1 MAEISATIKINDAFS
16 APLSKLA
23 AGLSKGQSGF
33 SKLKSALSGD
43 VFQGASKSSNSMFKS
58 MTGGVVVGNL
68 ISKGMGLAR
77 SGISSMLGELNEAS
91 TSWQTFEGNMHQIG
105 ASNTQIARAKSD
117 MQKFAQQT
125 IYSASDMSSTYA
137 QLAAVGTKN
146 TAKLVKGFGGLAAAS
161 DNPQQA
167 MKTLSEQ
174 ATQMA
179 AKPKVQWQ
187 DFKLMLEQTPAGIS
201 AVAKTMGKSTTE
213 LIKNIQDGKVKTQ
226 DFLNAVAKTGTNAN
240 FSKMATQYK
249 TVGQAMD
256 GLKETLANKLQ
267 PQFDKVSQV
276 GIKAVSGITDK
287 LANLNWDALGNGI
300 LSAISKV
307 QPILANLGN
316 GFKQMF
322 EGFNSSGAGKS
333 IADMFG
339 SIADAGK
346 KLTSTLSSGK
356 GGNSFFKQLGSLGG
370 GALSSVAQA
379 ISGVA
384 NAVGKMDPGSL
395 MALARAF
402 IVLKGGLKG
411 IAIMA
416 IVKGLQQLNGLSP
429 GTIENIASALTKL
442 AYAFVILKAVGK
454 GMQMLKGIHDAF
466 SSLSSMKTPK
476 MATPEVPQAGGI
488 AQSAG
493 AYLKLGAALLMV
505 GGAVVLAAAG
515 FKLLADAATQLASG
529 GGAAI
534 ATFFGMVAAIAAL
547 AAVVVLLGP
556 TMIGASVGFLM
567 FAAALLIIG
576 AAIFVASA
584 GITMLATQL
593 PIISQYGLSASVGL
607 LALAGAV
614 AVFGVG
620 ALVAAV
626 GVVVLG
632 AGLIVLAA
640 GLMIAAVGA
649 LLFGV
654 ALTLIAA
661 MSLVA
666 GAGLMIMAVAMV
678 MIAPMTLIAAV
689 GMLMLAVAMVMIAP
703 MAMIAAVGMLML
715 SMALILVGP
724 MAMVAAVGLIL
735 LSVALLLIG
744 PMSLIAAV
752 GLLLLGV
759 ALVLVMAMGL
769 VAAVGILLLGVG
781 LVLVSAMAMVA
792 AVGLLLMSVALMMIM
807 VTAMVSAVGL
817 MLLAVALMLVGPMA
831 MVAAVGL
838 ILLASASMMLAAGL
852 VAVAAAAMM
861 TAAAIV
867 AVGAAVMTMVSMFIM
882 AGSMMV
888 SAITSAMSRVVS
900 AVSSG
905 IQAAVSAARGFAG
918 ALVGVGRDLIQ
929 GLINGITSMIG
940 AAVSAVSK
948 VASSVVSAAK
958 GLLHIGSPSR
968 LFRQYGRWVDQ
979 GLIIGLNKDAGAAA
993 DASANMAQ
1001 GVVDAASGMHPT
1013 IGAPEMDQFNT
1024 GDLLADGFDRA
1035 KDSAYD
1041 LIGAITG
1048 LNGRTANVGVLGS
1061 ITGNQNFNEKSIDG
1075 SSLATGSD
1083 AITPASILSS
1093 NSSTNNTNNDQS
1105 VIIQSGAITINS
1117 SGNPEQDADALLD
1130 RLEEKIM
1137 EQADKSLS

>member
-1 MAEISATIKINDAFS
+1 MAEISSTIKINDAFS

-43 VFQGASKSSNSMFKS
+43 AFQGASKSSNSMFKS

-68 ISKGMGLAR
+68 ISKGMDLAR

-137 QLAAVGTKN
+137 QLAAVGTEN

-249 TVGQAMD
+249 TVDQAMD

-307 QPILANLGN
+307 QPVLANLGN
-316 GFKQMF
+316 GFEQMF
-322 EGFNSSGAGKS
+322 EGFNSSGTGKS
-333 IADMFG
+333 IVDMFD
-339 SIADAGK
+339 SIVDAGK
-346 KLTSTLSSGK
+346 KLTATSSKGK

-384 NAVGKMDPGSL
+384 NAVGKMDPSSL

-466 SSLSSMKTPK
+466 SSLSGLKTPK

-493 AYLKLGAALLMV
+493 AYLKLSAALLMV

-534 ATFFGMVAAIAAL
+534 AIFFGMVAAIAAL
-547 AAVVVLLGP
+547 AVVVVLLGP

-576 AAIFVASA
+576 AAIFVATA
-584 GITMLATQL
+584 GITLLATQL
-593 PIISQYGLSASVGL
+593 PIISQYGLSAAGGL

-626 GVVVLG
+626 GVILLG

-689 GMLMLAVAMVMIAP
+689 GMMMLAVAMVMIAP

-724 MAMVAAVGLIL
+724 MAMVAAVGL
-735 LSVALLLIG
+735 
-744 PMSLIAAV
+744 
-752 GLLLLGV
+752 
-759 ALVLVMAMGL
+759 
-769 VAAVGILLLGVG
+769 
-781 LVLVSAMAMVA
+781 
-792 AVGLLLMSVALMMIM
+792 
-807 VTAMVSAVGL
+807 
-817 MLLAVALMLVGPMA
+817 MLLAV
-831 MVAAVGL
+831 
-838 ILLASASMMLAAGL
+838 ASMMLAAGL
-852 VAVAAAAMM
+852 AAVAAAAMM

-867 AVGAAVMTMVSMFIM
+867 AIGAAVMTMVSMFIM

-940 AAVSAVSK
+940 AAVNAVSK
-948 VASSVVSAAK
+948 VASSVVNAAK

-1001 GVVDAASGMHPT
+1001 GVVDSASGMHPT

-1024 GDLLADGFDRA
+1024 GDLLADSFDRA
-1035 KDSAYD
+1035 TDSVYD
-1041 LIGAITG
+1041 LVGAITG
-1048 LNGRTANVGVLGS
+1048 LNGKTANVGVLGS
-1061 ITGNQNFNEKSIDG
+1061 ITGNQNFDEKSI
-1075 SSLATGSD
+1075 SSSDLGTGTD
-1083 AITPASILSS
+1083 TITPASVLSS
-1093 NSSTNNTNNDQS
+1093 NSSTNTSNNQS
-1105 VIIQSGAITINS
+1105 VNIQSGAIVINS
-1117 SGNPEQDADALLD
+1117 TGNPEEDVDALFEKF
-1130 RLEEKIM
+1130 EEKIM

>member
-68 ISKGMGLAR
+68 ISKGMGLAG
-77 SGISSMLGELNEAS
+77 SGIRSMLGELNEAS
-91 TSWQTFEGNMHQIG
+91 TSWQTFEGNMHQLG
-105 ASNTQIARAKSD
+105 ASDTQIARAKSE

-137 QLAAVGTKN
+137 QLAAVGVKN
-146 TAKLVKGFGGLAAAS
+146 TGKLVKGFGGLAAAS

-333 IADMFG
+333 IVDMFDN
-339 SIADAGK
+339 IADAGK
-346 KLTSTLSSGK
+346 ELTATLSKGK

-384 NAVGKMDPGSL
+384 NAVGKMDPSSL

-466 SSLSSMKTPK
+466 SSLSGLKTPK

-547 AAVVVLLGP
+547 AVVVVLLGP

-593 PIISQYGLSASVGL
+593 PIISQYGLSAAGGL

-626 GVVVLG
+626 GVILLG

-724 MAMVAAVGLIL
+724 MAMVAAVGL
-735 LSVALLLIG
+735 
-744 PMSLIAAV
+744 
-752 GLLLLGV
+752 
-759 ALVLVMAMGL
+759 
-769 VAAVGILLLGVG
+769 
-781 LVLVSAMAMVA
+781 
-792 AVGLLLMSVALMMIM
+792 
-807 VTAMVSAVGL
+807 
-817 MLLAVALMLVGPMA
+817 MLLAV
-831 MVAAVGL
+831 
-838 ILLASASMMLAAGL
+838 ASMMLAAGL

-1024 GDLLADGFDRA
+1024 GNLLADSFDRA
-1035 KDSAYD
+1035 TDSVYD
-1041 LIGAITG
+1041 LVGAITG
-1048 LNGRTANVGVLGS
+1048 LNGKTANVGVLGS
-1061 ITGNQNFNEKSIDG
+1061 ITGNQNFDEKSI
-1075 SSLATGSD
+1075 SSSDLGTGTD
-1083 AITPASILSS
+1083 TITPASVLSS
-1093 NSSTNNTNNDQS
+1093 NSSTNTSNNQS
-1105 VIIQSGAITINS
+1105 VNIQSGAIVINS
-1117 SGNPEQDADALLD
+1117 TGNPEEDVDALFEKF
-1130 RLEEKIM
+1130 EEKIM

>member
-43 VFQGASKSSNSMFKS
+43 AFQGASKSSNSMFKS

-213 LIKNIQDGKVKTQ
+213 LIKNIQDGSVKTQ

-333 IADMFG
+333 IVDMFD

-346 KLTSTLSSGK
+346 KLTATLSKGK
-356 GGNSFFKQLGSLGG
+356 GGTSFFKQLGQLGG

-384 NAVGKMDPGSL
+384 DAVGKMDPSSL

-466 SSLSSMKTPK
+466 SSLGGLKTPK

-493 AYLKLGAALLMV
+493 AYLKLGAALIMV

-529 GGAAI
+529 GGATI

-547 AAVVVLLGP
+547 AVVVRLLGP
-556 TMIGASVGFLM
+556 AMIGASAGFLM

-576 AAIFVASA
+576 AAIFVATA

-593 PIISQYGLSASVGL
+593 PIISQYGLSAAVGL

-689 GMLMLAVAMVMIAP
+689 GMMMLAIAMVMIAP
-703 MAMIAAVGMLML
+703 MAMIA
-715 SMALILVGP
+715 
-724 MAMVAAVGLIL
+724 
-735 LSVALLLIG
+735 
-744 PMSLIAAV
+744 
-752 GLLLLGV
+752 
-759 ALVLVMAMGL
+759 
-769 VAAVGILLLGVG
+769 
-781 LVLVSAMAMVA
+781 
-792 AVGLLLMSVALMMIM
+792 
-807 VTAMVSAVGL
+807 
-817 MLLAVALMLVGPMA
+817 
-831 MVAAVGL
+831 
-838 ILLASASMMLAAGL
+838 
-852 VAVAAAAMM
+852 AVAAAAMM

-1035 KDSAYD
+1035 TDSVYD
-1041 LIGAITG
+1041 LVGAITG
-1048 LNGRTANVGVLGS
+1048 LNGKTANVGVLGS
-1061 ITGNQNFNEKSIDG
+1061 ITGNQNFDEKSI
-1075 SSLATGSD
+1075 SSSDLGTGTD
-1083 AITPASILSS
+1083 TITHTSVLSS
-1093 NSSTNNTNNDQS
+1093 NSSTNTSNNQS
-1105 VIIQSGAITINS
+1105 VNIQSGAIVINS
-1117 SGNPEQDADALLD
+1117 SGNPEEDADALLD

>member
-43 VFQGASKSSNSMFKS
+43 AFQGASKSSNSMFKS

-77 SGISSMLGELNEAS
+77 SSISSMLGELNEAS

-146 TAKLVKGFGGLAAAS
+146 TAQLVKGFGGLAAAS

-307 QPILANLGN
+307 QPILTNLGN
-316 GFKQMF
+316 GFKQML

-339 SIADAGK
+339 SIANAGK
-346 KLTSTLSSGK
+346 KLTATLSKGK

-384 NAVGKMDPGSL
+384 NAVGKMDPSSL
-395 MALARAF
+395 MALAKAF

-466 SSLSSMKTPK
+466 SSLSGLKTPK

-493 AYLKLGAALLMV
+493 AYLKLGVALIMV

-547 AAVVVLLGP
+547 AVVVVLLGP

-576 AAIFVASA
+576 AAIFVATA

-593 PIISQYGLSASVGL
+593 PIISQYGLSAAGGL

-626 GVVVLG
+626 GVILLG

-689 GMLMLAVAMVMIAP
+689 GMMMLAIAMVMIAP

-724 MAMVAAVGLIL
+724 MAMVAAVGLL
-735 LSVALLLIG
+735 
-744 PMSLIAAV
+744 
-752 GLLLLGV
+752 
-759 ALVLVMAMGL
+759 
-769 VAAVGILLLGVG
+769 
-781 LVLVSAMAMVA
+781 
-792 AVGLLLMSVALMMIM
+792 
-807 VTAMVSAVGL
+807 
-817 MLLAVALMLVGPMA
+817 
-831 MVAAVGL
+831 
-838 ILLASASMMLAAGL
+838 LLASASMMLAAGL
-852 VAVAAAAMM
+852 AAVAAAAMM

-867 AVGAAVMTMVSMFIM
+867 AVGAAVITMVSMFIM

-905 IQAAVSAARGFAG
+905 IQAAVNAARGFAS

-1013 IGAPEMDQFNT
+1013 IGAPEMDQFNI

-1035 KDSAYD
+1035 TDSVYD
-1041 LIGAITG
+1041 LVGAITG
-1048 LNGRTANVGVLGS
+1048 LNGKTANVGVLGS
-1061 ITGNQNFNEKSIDG
+1061 ITGNQNFDEKSI
-1075 SSLATGSD
+1075 SSSDLGTGTD
-1083 AITPASILSS
+1083 TITPTSVLSS
-1093 NSSTNNTNNDQS
+1093 NSSTNTSNNQS
-1105 VIIQSGAITINS
+1105 VNIQSGAITINS

>member
-43 VFQGASKSSNSMFKS
+43 VFQGASKSSNSIFKS

-68 ISKGMGLAR
+68 ISKGMGLAASGVR
-77 SGISSMLGELNEAS
+77 SMVGELNEAS
-91 TSWQTFEGNMHQIG
+91 TSWQTFEGNMHQLGKSPAEI
-105 ASNTQIARAKSD
+105 NRAKSE

-137 QLAAVGTKN
+137 QLAAVGVKN
-146 TAKLVKGFGGLAAAS
+146 TGKLVKGFGGLAAAS

-276 GIKAVSGITDK
+276 GIKAISGITDK

-356 GGNSFFKQLGSLGG
+356 GGNSFFKQLGSISG

-384 NAVGKMDPGSL
+384 NAVGKMDPSSL

-466 SSLSSMKTPK
+466 NSLGGLKTPK

-493 AYLKLGAALLMV
+493 AYLKLGAALIMV

-547 AAVVVLLGP
+547 AVVVVLLGP

-593 PIISQYGLSASVGL
+593 PIISQYGLSAAGGL

-626 GVVVLG
+626 GVILLG

-724 MAMVAAVGLIL
+724 MAM
-735 LSVALLLIG
+735 
-744 PMSLIAAV
+744 IAAV
-752 GLLLLGV
+752 GL
-759 ALVLVMAMGL
+759 M
-769 VAAVGILLLGVG
+769 
-781 LVLVSAMAMVA
+781 
-792 AVGLLLMSVALMMIM
+792 
-807 VTAMVSAVGL
+807 
-817 MLLAVALMLVGPMA
+817 
-831 MVAAVGL
+831 
-838 ILLASASMMLAAGL
+838 LLASASMMLAAGL
-852 VAVAAAAMM
+852 AAVAAAAMM

-958 GLLHIGSPSR
+958 GLLHIGSPSK

-1024 GDLLADGFDRA
+1024 GDLLADSFDRA
-1035 KDSAYD
+1035 KDSVYD

-1048 LNGRTANVGVLGS
+1048 LNGKTANVGVLGS

-1083 AITPASILSS
+1083 AITSASVLSS
-1093 NSSTNNTNNDQS
+1093 NSSTNNTNNDQF
-1105 VIIQSGAITINS
+1105 VTIQSGAITINS

>member
-68 ISKGMGLAR
+68 ISKGMDLAR

-333 IADMFG
+333 IVDMFDN
-339 SIADAGK
+339 IADAGK
-346 KLTSTLSSGK
+346 ELTATLSKGK

-370 GALSSVAQA
+370 GALSSVAEA
-379 ISGVA
+379 IGGVA
-384 NAVGKMDPGSL
+384 NAVGKMDPSSL
-395 MALARAF
+395 MALAKAF

-466 SSLSSMKTPK
+466 SSLSGLKTPK

-493 AYLKLGAALLMV
+493 AFLKLGAALLMV
-505 GGAVVLAAAG
+505 GGAVVLAAVG

-547 AAVVVLLGP
+547 AVVVVLLGP
-556 TMIGASVGFLM
+556 TMIEASVGFLM

-593 PIISQYGLSASVGL
+593 PIISQYGLSAAGGL

-724 MAMVAAVGLIL
+724 MAMVAAVGL
-735 LSVALLLIG
+735 
-744 PMSLIAAV
+744 
-752 GLLLLGV
+752 
-759 ALVLVMAMGL
+759 
-769 VAAVGILLLGVG
+769 
-781 LVLVSAMAMVA
+781 
-792 AVGLLLMSVALMMIM
+792 
-807 VTAMVSAVGL
+807 
-817 MLLAVALMLVGPMA
+817 MLLA
-831 MVAAVGL
+831 AAS
-838 ILLASASMMLAAGL
+838 IMLAAGL
-852 VAVAAAAMM
+852 AAVAAAAMM

-1013 IGAPEMDQFNT
+1013 IGAPEMDQFST

-1035 KDSAYD
+1035 KDSVYD

-1048 LNGRTANVGVLGS
+1048 LNGKTANVGVLGS
-1061 ITGNQNFNEKSIDG
+1061 VTGNQNFNEKSIDG

-1083 AITPASILSS
+1083 AITPASVLSS

-1105 VIIQSGAITINS
+1105 VTIQSGAITINS

-1130 RLEEKIM
+1130 KLEEKIM

>member
-23 AGLSKGQSGF
+23 VGLSKGQSGF

-43 VFQGASKSSNSMFKS
+43 AFQGASKSSNSMFKS

-68 ISKGMGLAR
+68 ISKGMDLAR

-105 ASNTQIARAKSD
+105 ASNTQIAKAKSD

-226 DFLNAVAKTGTNAN
+226 DFLDAVAKTGTNAN

-249 TVGQAMD
+249 TVGQAAD

-333 IADMFG
+333 IVDMFD

-346 KLTSTLSSGK
+346 KLTATLSKGK
-356 GGNSFFKQLGSLGG
+356 GGKSFFKQLGSLGG

-384 NAVGKMDPGSL
+384 DAVGKMDPSSL

-429 GTIENIASALTKL
+429 GTIENIANALTKL

-466 SSLSSMKTPK
+466 SNLSGLKTPK

-547 AAVVVLLGP
+547 AVVVRLLGP
-556 TMIGASVGFLM
+556 AMIGASAGFLM
-567 FAAALLIIG
+567 FSAALLIIG
-576 AAIFVASA
+576 AAIFVAAA
-584 GITMLATQL
+584 GITLLATQL
-593 PIISQYGLSASVGL
+593 PIISQYGLSAAVGL

-626 GVVVLG
+626 GVIVLG
-632 AGLIVLAA
+632 AGLIVLAT

-689 GMLMLAVAMVMIAP
+689 GMMMLAVAMVMIAP
-703 MAMIAAVGMLML
+703 MTLIAAVGMMML

-724 MAMVAAVGLIL
+724 MAMVAAVGL
-735 LSVALLLIG
+735 
-744 PMSLIAAV
+744 M
-752 GLLLLGV
+752 
-759 ALVLVMAMGL
+759 
-769 VAAVGILLLGVG
+769 
-781 LVLVSAMAMVA
+781 
-792 AVGLLLMSVALMMIM
+792 
-807 VTAMVSAVGL
+807 
-817 MLLAVALMLVGPMA
+817 
-831 MVAAVGL
+831 
-838 ILLASASMMLAAGL
+838 LLASASMMLAAGL
-852 VAVAAAAMM
+852 AAVAAAAMM

-867 AVGAAVMTMVSMFIM
+867 AVGTAVMTMVSMFIM

-905 IQAAVSAARGFAG
+905 IQAAVSAARGFVG

-993 DASANMAQ
+993 NASANMAQ

-1024 GDLLADGFDRA
+1024 GDLLADSFDRA
-1035 KDSAYD
+1035 KDSIYD
-1041 LIGAITG
+1041 LVGAITG
-1048 LNGRTANVGVLGS
+1048 LNGKTANVGVLGA
-1061 ITGNQNFNEKSIDG
+1061 ITGNQNFDEKNI
-1075 SSLATGSD
+1075 SSSD
-1083 AITPASILSS
+1083 LGTEADTITPASVLSS
-1093 NSSTNNTNNDQS
+1093 NSSTNTSNNQS
-1105 VIIQSGAITINS
+1105 VNIQSGAIVINS
-1117 SGNPEQDADALLD
+1117 SGNPEEDADALLD

>member
-23 AGLSKGQSGF
+23 VGLSKGQSGF

-43 VFQGASKSSNSMFKS
+43 AFQGASKSSNSMFKS

-68 ISKGMGLAR
+68 ISKGMDLAR

-105 ASNTQIARAKSD
+105 ASNTQIAKAKSD

-226 DFLNAVAKTGTNAN
+226 DFLDAVAKTGTNAN

-249 TVGQAMD
+249 TVGQAAD

-333 IADMFG
+333 IVDMFD

-346 KLTSTLSSGK
+346 KLTATLSKGK

-384 NAVGKMDPGSL
+384 DAVGKMDPSSL

-429 GTIENIASALTKL
+429 GTIENIANALTKL

-466 SSLSSMKTPK
+466 SNLSGLKTPK

-547 AAVVVLLGP
+547 AVVVRLLGP
-556 TMIGASVGFLM
+556 AMIGASAGFLM
-567 FAAALLIIG
+567 FSAALLIIG
-576 AAIFVASA
+576 AAIFVAAA
-584 GITMLATQL
+584 GITLLATQL
-593 PIISQYGLSASVGL
+593 PIISQYGLSAAVGL

-626 GVVVLG
+626 GVIVLG
-632 AGLIVLAA
+632 AGLIVLAT

-689 GMLMLAVAMVMIAP
+689 GMMMLSMALILVGP
-703 MAMIAAVGMLML
+703 MAMVAAVGMMMLSMALILVGPMAMVAAVGMMML

-724 MAMVAAVGLIL
+724 MAMVAAVGL
-735 LSVALLLIG
+735 
-744 PMSLIAAV
+744 M
-752 GLLLLGV
+752 
-759 ALVLVMAMGL
+759 
-769 VAAVGILLLGVG
+769 
-781 LVLVSAMAMVA
+781 
-792 AVGLLLMSVALMMIM
+792 
-807 VTAMVSAVGL
+807 
-817 MLLAVALMLVGPMA
+817 
-831 MVAAVGL
+831 
-838 ILLASASMMLAAGL
+838 LLASASMMLAAGL
-852 VAVAAAAMM
+852 AAVAAAAMM

-867 AVGAAVMTMVSMFIM
+867 AVGTAVMTMVSMFIM

-905 IQAAVSAARGFAG
+905 IQAAVSAARGFVG

-993 DASANMAQ
+993 NASANMAQ

-1024 GDLLADGFDRA
+1024 GDLLADSFDRA
-1035 KDSAYD
+1035 KDSIYD
-1041 LIGAITG
+1041 LVGAITG
-1048 LNGRTANVGVLGS
+1048 LNGKTANVGVLGA
-1061 ITGNQNFNEKSIDG
+1061 ITGNQNFDEKNI
-1075 SSLATGSD
+1075 SSSD
-1083 AITPASILSS
+1083 LGTEADTITPASVLSS
-1093 NSSTNNTNNDQS
+1093 NSSTNTSNNQS
-1105 VIIQSGAITINS
+1105 VNIQSGAIVINS
-1117 SGNPEQDADALLD
+1117 SGNPEEDADALLD

>member
-43 VFQGASKSSNSMFKS
+43 AFQGASKSSNSMFKS

-68 ISKGMGLAR
+68 INKGMGLAG

-91 TSWQTFEGNMHQIG
+91 TSWQTFEGNMHQLG

-213 LIKNIQDGKVKTQ
+213 LIKNIQDGSVKTQ

-333 IADMFG
+333 IVDMFD
-339 SIADAGK
+339 SIADVGK
-346 KLTSTLSSGK
+346 KLTATLSKGK
-356 GGNSFFKQLGSLGG
+356 GGTSFFKQLGQLGG

-384 NAVGKMDPGSL
+384 DAVGKMDPSSL

-466 SSLSSMKTPK
+466 SSLGGLKTPK

-493 AYLKLGAALLMV
+493 AYLKLGAALIMV

-515 FKLLADAATQLASG
+515 FKLLADAATQLANG

-547 AAVVVLLGP
+547 AVVVRLLGP
-556 TMIGASVGFLM
+556 AMIGASAGFLM

-576 AAIFVASA
+576 AAIFVATA

-593 PIISQYGLSASVGL
+593 PIISQYGLSAAVGL
-607 LALAGAV
+607 LTLAGAV

-689 GMLMLAVAMVMIAP
+689 GMMMLAIAMVMIAP
-703 MAMIAAVGMLML
+703 MTMIAAVGMLML

-724 MAMVAAVGLIL
+724 MAMVAAVGL
-735 LSVALLLIG
+735 
-744 PMSLIAAV
+744 M
-752 GLLLLGV
+752 
-759 ALVLVMAMGL
+759 
-769 VAAVGILLLGVG
+769 
-781 LVLVSAMAMVA
+781 
-792 AVGLLLMSVALMMIM
+792 
-807 VTAMVSAVGL
+807 
-817 MLLAVALMLVGPMA
+817 
-831 MVAAVGL
+831 
-838 ILLASASMMLAAGL
+838 LLASASMMLAAGL
-852 VAVAAAAMM
+852 AAVAAAAMM

-905 IQAAVSAARGFAG
+905 IQAAVNAARGFAG

-1024 GDLLADGFDRA
+1024 GDLLADDFDRA
-1035 KDSAYD
+1035 TDSVYD
-1041 LIGAITG
+1041 LVGAITG
-1048 LNGRTANVGVLGS
+1048 LNGKTANVGVLGS
-1061 ITGNQNFNEKSIDG
+1061 ITGNQNFDEKSI
-1075 SSLATGSD
+1075 SSSDLGTGTD
-1083 AITPASILSS
+1083 TITPTSVLSS
-1093 NSSTNNTNNDQS
+1093 NSSTNTSNNQS
-1105 VIIQSGAITINS
+1105 VNIQSGAIVINS
-1117 SGNPEQDADALLD
+1117 SGNPEEDADALLD

>member
-43 VFQGASKSSNSMFKS
+43 AFQGASKSSNSMFKS
-58 MTGGVVVGNL
+58 MAGGVVVGNL
-68 ISKGMGLAR
+68 ISKGMGLAK

-91 TSWQTFEGNMHQIG
+91 TSWQTFEGNMHQLG

-287 LANLNWDALGNGI
+287 LANLNWDVLGNGI
-300 LSAISKV
+300 ISAINKV

-322 EGFNSSGAGKS
+322 DGFNSSGAGKS
-333 IADMFG
+333 IVDMFD

-346 KLTSTLSSGK
+346 KLTATLSKGK
-356 GGNSFFKQLGSLGG
+356 GGTSFFKQLGQLGG

-384 NAVGKMDPGSL
+384 DAVGKMDPSSL

-466 SSLSSMKTPK
+466 SSLSGLKTPK

-505 GGAVVLAAAG
+505 GGAVVLAAVG

-547 AAVVVLLGP
+547 AVVVKLLGP
-556 TMIGASVGFLM
+556 AMIGASAGFLM

-576 AAIFVASA
+576 AAIFVATA

-593 PIISQYGLSASVGL
+593 PIISRYGLSAAVGL

-626 GVVVLG
+626 GVIVLG

-724 MAMVAAVGLIL
+724 MAMVAAVGL
-735 LSVALLLIG
+735 
-744 PMSLIAAV
+744 
-752 GLLLLGV
+752 
-759 ALVLVMAMGL
+759 
-769 VAAVGILLLGVG
+769 
-781 LVLVSAMAMVA
+781 
-792 AVGLLLMSVALMMIM
+792 
-807 VTAMVSAVGL
+807 
-817 MLLAVALMLVGPMA
+817 MLLAA
-831 MVAAVGL
+831 
-838 ILLASASMMLAAGL
+838 ASMMLAAGL
-852 VAVAAAAMM
+852 AAVAAAAMM

-1035 KDSAYD
+1035 TNSVYA
-1041 LIGAITG
+1041 LVGAITG
-1048 LNGRTANVGVLGS
+1048 LNGKTANVGVLGS
-1061 ITGNQNFNEKSIDG
+1061 ITGNQNFDEKSI
-1075 SSLATGSD
+1075 SSSDLGTGTD
-1083 AITPASILSS
+1083 TITPASVLSS
-1093 NSSTNNTNNDQS
+1093 SSSTNTNNNQS
-1105 VIIQSGAITINS
+1105 VNIQSGAIVINS
-1117 SGNPEQDADALLD
+1117 SGNPEEDADALLD

>member
-1 MAEISATIKINDAFS
+1 
-16 APLSKLA
+16 
-23 AGLSKGQSGF
+23 
-33 SKLKSALSGD
+33 
-43 VFQGASKSSNSMFKS
+43 MFKS

-68 ISKGMGLAR
+68 ISKGMGLAASGVR
-77 SGISSMLGELNEAS
+77 SMVGELNEAS
-91 TSWQTFEGNMHQIG
+91 TSWQTFEGNMHQLGKSPAEI
-105 ASNTQIARAKSD
+105 NRAKSE

-137 QLAAVGTKN
+137 QLAAVGVKN
-146 TAKLVKGFGGLAAAS
+146 TGKLVKGFGGLAAAS

-276 GIKAVSGITDK
+276 GIKAISGITDK

-384 NAVGKMDPGSL
+384 NAVGKMDPSSL

-466 SSLSSMKTPK
+466 SSLSGLKTPK

-547 AAVVVLLGP
+547 AVVVRLLGPTMIGASAGFLMFAAAVVLAAAGFKLLADAATQLVSGGGAAIATFFGMVAAIAALAVVVVLLGP

-626 GVVVLG
+626 GVILLG

-724 MAMVAAVGLIL
+724 MAMVAAVGL
-735 LSVALLLIG
+735 
-744 PMSLIAAV
+744 M
-752 GLLLLGV
+752 
-759 ALVLVMAMGL
+759 
-769 VAAVGILLLGVG
+769 
-781 LVLVSAMAMVA
+781 
-792 AVGLLLMSVALMMIM
+792 
-807 VTAMVSAVGL
+807 
-817 MLLAVALMLVGPMA
+817 
-831 MVAAVGL
+831 
-838 ILLASASMMLAAGL
+838 LLASASMMLAAGL
-852 VAVAAAAMM
+852 AAVAAAAMM

-867 AVGAAVMTMVSMFIM
+867 AIGAAVMTMVSMFIM

-1035 KDSAYD
+1035 KDSVYD

-1048 LNGRTANVGVLGS
+1048 LNGKTANVGVLGS

-1083 AITPASILSS
+1083 AITPASVLSS
-1093 NSSTNNTNNDQS
+1093 NSSTNNTNNDQF
-1105 VIIQSGAITINS
+1105 VTIQSGAITINS

>member
-43 VFQGASKSSNSMFKS
+43 VFQGASKSSNSIFKS

-68 ISKGMGLAR
+68 ISKGMGLAASGVR
-77 SGISSMLGELNEAS
+77 SMVGELNEAS
-91 TSWQTFEGNMHQIG
+91 TSWQTFEGNMHQLGKSPAEI
-105 ASNTQIARAKSD
+105 NRAKSE

-137 QLAAVGTKN
+137 QLAAVGVKN
-146 TAKLVKGFGGLAAAS
+146 TGKLVKGFGGLAAAS

-276 GIKAVSGITDK
+276 GIKAISGITDK

-384 NAVGKMDPGSL
+384 NAVGKMDPSSL

-466 SSLSSMKTPK
+466 SSLSGLKTPK
-476 MATPEVPQAGGI
+476 MATPEVPKAGGI

-493 AYLKLGAALLMV
+493 AFLKLGAALLMV
-505 GGAVVLAAAG
+505 GGAVVLAAVG

-534 ATFFGMVAAIAAL
+534 AIFFGMVAAIAAL
-547 AAVVVLLGP
+547 AVVVVLLGP

-593 PIISQYGLSASVGL
+593 PIISQYGLSAAGGL

-626 GVVVLG
+626 GVILLG

-724 MAMVAAVGLIL
+724 MAMVAAVGL
-735 LSVALLLIG
+735 
-744 PMSLIAAV
+744 M
-752 GLLLLGV
+752 
-759 ALVLVMAMGL
+759 
-769 VAAVGILLLGVG
+769 
-781 LVLVSAMAMVA
+781 
-792 AVGLLLMSVALMMIM
+792 
-807 VTAMVSAVGL
+807 
-817 MLLAVALMLVGPMA
+817 
-831 MVAAVGL
+831 
-838 ILLASASMMLAAGL
+838 LLASASMMLAAGL
-852 VAVAAAAMM
+852 AAVAAAAMM

-958 GLLHIGSPSR
+958 GLLHIGSPSK

-1024 GDLLADGFDRA
+1024 GDLLADSFDRA
-1035 KDSAYD
+1035 KDSVYD

-1048 LNGRTANVGVLGS
+1048 LNGKTANVGVLGS
-1061 ITGNQNFNEKSIDG
+1061 IAGNQNFNEKSIDG

-1083 AITPASILSS
+1083 AITSASVLSS
-1093 NSSTNNTNNDQS
+1093 NSSTNNTNNDQF
-1105 VIIQSGAITINS
+1105 VTIQSGAITINS

>member
-43 VFQGASKSSNSMFKS
+43 AFQGASKSSNSMFKS
-58 MTGGVVVGNL
+58 MTGGIVVGNL
-68 ISKGMGLAR
+68 INKGMDLAR

-91 TSWQTFEGNMHQIG
+91 TSWQTFEGNMHQMG
-105 ASNTQIARAKSD
+105 ASNTQIAKAKSD

-137 QLAAVGTKN
+137 QLAAVGVKN
-146 TAKLVKGFGGLAAAS
+146 TGKLVKGFGGLAAAS

-179 AKPKVQWQ
+179 AKPTVQWQ

-287 LANLNWDALGNGI
+287 LANLNWDGLGNGI
-300 LSAISKV
+300 LSAINKV

-322 EGFNSSGAGKS
+322 DGFNSSGAGKS
-333 IADMFG
+333 IVDMFD

-346 KLTSTLSSGK
+346 KLTATLSKGK
-356 GGNSFFKQLGSLGG
+356 GGTSFFKQLGQLGG

-384 NAVGKMDPGSL
+384 DAVGKMDPSSL

-466 SSLSSMKTPK
+466 SSLSGLKTPK
-476 MATPEVPQAGGI
+476 MTTPEVPQAGGI

-493 AYLKLGAALLMV
+493 AYLKLGAALIMV

-515 FKLLADAATQLASG
+515 FKLLADAATQLATG
-529 GGAAI
+529 G
-534 ATFFGMVAAIAAL
+534 VAAIAIFFGMIASIAAL
-547 AAVVVLLGP
+547 AVVVTLLGP
-556 TMIGASVGFLM
+556 AMIGASVGFLM

-576 AAIFVASA
+576 AAIFVATA

-626 GVVVLG
+626 GVVLLG

-666 GAGLMIMAVAMV
+666 GAGLMIMAVAMI

-724 MAMVAAVGLIL
+724 MAMVAAVGL
-735 LSVALLLIG
+735 
-744 PMSLIAAV
+744 
-752 GLLLLGV
+752 
-759 ALVLVMAMGL
+759 
-769 VAAVGILLLGVG
+769 
-781 LVLVSAMAMVA
+781 
-792 AVGLLLMSVALMMIM
+792 
-807 VTAMVSAVGL
+807 
-817 MLLAVALMLVGPMA
+817 MLLAA
-831 MVAAVGL
+831 
-838 ILLASASMMLAAGL
+838 ASMMLAAGL
-852 VAVAAAAMM
+852 AAVAAAAMM

-1035 KDSAYD
+1035 TDSVYD
-1041 LIGAITG
+1041 LVGAITG
-1048 LNGRTANVGVLGS
+1048 LNGKTANIGVLGS
-1061 ITGNQNFNEKSIDG
+1061 ITGNQNFDEKSI
-1075 SSLATGSD
+1075 SSSDLGTGTD
-1083 AITPASILSS
+1083 TITPASVLSP
-1093 NSSTNNTNNDQS
+1093 NSSTNTSNNQS
-1105 VIIQSGAITINS
+1105 VNIQSGAIVINS
-1117 SGNPEQDADALLD
+1117 SGNPEEDADAILD
-1130 RLEEKIM
+1130 RLEQKILD
-1137 EQADKSLS
+1137 QADKSLS

>member
-43 VFQGASKSSNSMFKS
+43 AFQGASKSSNSMFKS
-58 MTGGVVVGNL
+58 MTGGIVVGNL
-68 ISKGMGLAR
+68 INKGMDLAR

-91 TSWQTFEGNMHQIG
+91 TSWQTFEGNMHQMG
-105 ASNTQIARAKSD
+105 ASNTQIAKAKSD

-137 QLAAVGTKN
+137 QLAAVGVKN
-146 TAKLVKGFGGLAAAS
+146 TGKLVKGFGGLAAAS

-179 AKPKVQWQ
+179 AKPTVQWQ

-287 LANLNWDALGNGI
+287 LANLNWDGLGNGI
-300 LSAISKV
+300 LSAINKV

-322 EGFNSSGAGKS
+322 DGFNSSGAGKS
-333 IADMFG
+333 IVDMFD

-346 KLTSTLSSGK
+346 KLTSTLSKDK
-356 GGNSFFKQLGSLGG
+356 GGTSFFKQLGQLGG

-384 NAVGKMDPGSL
+384 DAVGKMDPSSL

-466 SSLSSMKTPK
+466 SSLSGLKTPK
-476 MATPEVPQAGGI
+476 MTTPEVPQAGGI

-493 AYLKLGAALLMV
+493 AYLKLGAALIMV

-534 ATFFGMVAAIAAL
+534 AIFFGMIAAIAAL
-547 AAVVVLLGP
+547 AVVVTLLGP
-556 TMIGASVGFLM
+556 AMIGASVGFLM

-576 AAIFVASA
+576 AAIFVAAA

-626 GVVVLG
+626 GVVLLG

-661 MSLVA
+661 TSLVA

-724 MAMVAAVGLIL
+724 MAMVAAVGL
-735 LSVALLLIG
+735 
-744 PMSLIAAV
+744 
-752 GLLLLGV
+752 
-759 ALVLVMAMGL
+759 
-769 VAAVGILLLGVG
+769 
-781 LVLVSAMAMVA
+781 
-792 AVGLLLMSVALMMIM
+792 
-807 VTAMVSAVGL
+807 
-817 MLLAVALMLVGPMA
+817 MLLAA
-831 MVAAVGL
+831 
-838 ILLASASMMLAAGL
+838 ASMMLAAGL
-852 VAVAAAAMM
+852 AAVAAAAMM

-940 AAVSAVSK
+940 AAVSAVRK

-1035 KDSAYD
+1035 TNSVYA
-1041 LIGAITG
+1041 LVGAITG
-1048 LNGRTANVGVLGS
+1048 LNGKTANVGVLGS
-1061 ITGNQNFNEKSIDG
+1061 ITGNQNFDEKSI
-1075 SSLATGSD
+1075 SSSDLGTGTD
-1083 AITPASILSS
+1083 TITPTSVLSS
-1093 NSSTNNTNNDQS
+1093 NSSTNTSNNQS
-1105 VIIQSGAITINS
+1105 VNIQSGAIVINS
-1117 SGNPEQDADALLD
+1117 SGNPEEDADALLD

>member
-1 MAEISATIKINDAFS
+1 MAETSATIKINDAFS

-33 SKLKSALSGD
+33 SKLKSALSVD
-43 VFQGASKSSNSMFKS
+43 AFQGASKSSNSMFKS
-58 MTGGVVVGNL
+58 MAGGVVVGNL
-68 ISKGMGLAR
+68 ISKGMGLAG
-77 SGISSMLGELNEAS
+77 SGIRSMLGELNEAS

-201 AVAKTMGKSTTE
+201 AVAQTMGKSTTE

-287 LANLNWDALGNGI
+287 LANLNWNGLGNGI
-300 LSAISKV
+300 LSAINKV
-307 QPILANLGN
+307 QPILGNLGN

-322 EGFNSSGAGKS
+322 DGFNSSGAGKS
-333 IADMFG
+333 IVDMFD

-346 KLTSTLSSGK
+346 KLTATLSKGK
-356 GGNSFFKQLGSLGG
+356 GGTSFFKQLGQLGG

-384 NAVGKMDPGSL
+384 DAVGKMDPSSL
-395 MALARAF
+395 MALAKAF

-442 AYAFVILKAVGK
+442 AYAFVILKAAGK

-466 SSLSSMKTPK
+466 SSLGGLKTPK

-493 AYLKLGAALLMV
+493 AYLKLGAALIMV

-547 AAVVVLLGP
+547 AVVVRLLGP
-556 TMIGASVGFLM
+556 AMIGASVGFLM

-576 AAIFVASA
+576 AAIFVAAA
-584 GITMLATQL
+584 GITILATQL

-626 GVVVLG
+626 GVVLLG

-666 GAGLMIMAVAMV
+666 GAGLMIMAVAMI

-724 MAMVAAVGLIL
+724 MAMVAAVGL
-735 LSVALLLIG
+735 
-744 PMSLIAAV
+744 
-752 GLLLLGV
+752 
-759 ALVLVMAMGL
+759 
-769 VAAVGILLLGVG
+769 
-781 LVLVSAMAMVA
+781 
-792 AVGLLLMSVALMMIM
+792 
-807 VTAMVSAVGL
+807 
-817 MLLAVALMLVGPMA
+817 MLLAA
-831 MVAAVGL
+831 
-838 ILLASASMMLAAGL
+838 ASMMLAAGL
-852 VAVAAAAMM
+852 AAVAAAAMM

-867 AVGAAVMTMVSMFIM
+867 AIGAAVMTMVSMFIM

-905 IQAAVSAARGFAG
+905 IQAAVSAAKGFVG
-918 ALVGVGRDLIQ
+918 TLIGVGRDLIQ

-940 AAVSAVSK
+940 AAVNAVSK
-948 VASSVVSAAK
+948 VASSVVNAAK

-979 GLIIGLNKDAGAAA
+979 GLIIGLNKDAGTAA

-1013 IGAPEMDQFNT
+1013 IGAPEMDQFNA
-1024 GDLLADGFDRA
+1024 GNLLADGFDRA
-1035 KDSAYD
+1035 TDSVYD
-1041 LIGAITG
+1041 LVGAITG
-1048 LNGRTANVGVLGS
+1048 LNGKTANVGVLGS
-1061 ITGNQNFNEKSIDG
+1061 ITGNQNFDEKSI
-1075 SSLATGSD
+1075 SSSDLGTGTD
-1083 AITPASILSS
+1083 TITPASVLSS
-1093 NSSTNNTNNDQS
+1093 NSSTNTSNNQS
-1105 VIIQSGAITINS
+1105 VNIQSGAIVINS
-1117 SGNPEQDADALLD
+1117 SGNPEEDADALLD
-1130 RLEEKIM
+1130 RFEEKIM